1 MPIRDLD
8 DPNPQAVA
16 IPTDEIADEILFM
29 LGRIKDLFNR
39 VLNRKKAAWDA
50 ATRTRQPMKKTVAEI
65 VDEKTIEK
73 AWAIVEEDAVAHY
86 KAGAIEAFIVRFG
99 DEKYGCEIFDHDNPI
114 DAIQKR
120 NFKSLCLYLLETYP
134 AKGIET
140 PVIQEP
146 LVIKRKP
153 GRPRLEQE
161 ATV

>member
-39 VLNRKKAAWDA
+39 VMTRKKAAWDP

-65 VDEKTIEK
+65 VDEETIEK
-73 AWAIVEEDAVAHY
+73 AWAVIEEDAMAHY

-99 DEKYGCEIFDHDNPI
+99 DEKYGCEIFDHDKSVDSI
-114 DAIQKR
+114 MKR
-120 NFKSLCLYLLETYP
+120 NFKSLAEYLLETYP
-134 AKGIET
+134 AKGIEA
-140 PVIQEP
+140 PVIQSP

-153 GRPRLEQE
+153 GRPKLEE
-161 ATV
+161 ATA